1 LNRNLL
7 RIRQIP
13 CQDLIQESLLII
25 DRKYSL
31 AVGVREKQDNNKNT
45 AVSQLLIKIDLATYS
60 NSKSTGLSYVSIFEG
75 FWRQN
80 QLYQQLKL
88 HDKTQKELI
97 DIAAYELRNPISL
110 II

>member
-1 LNRNLL
+1 MNRNLL

-31 AVGVREKQDNNKNT
+31 VVGVRERQDNSKKT

-60 NSKSTGLSYVSIFEG
+60 NSKSTVLSYVSIFEG

-88 HDKTQKELI
+88 HDKMQKELI
-97 DIAAYELRNPISL
+97 DIAAYELRNPTSL